1 MCIILHKY
9 DKLLG
14 MENIQIEFGNRI
26 KELRIGYGISQE
38 ELASITGIKRENLS
52 RVESGKYNA
61 TLQTIEKF
69 CKAFN
74 MTPSQLLSFPEHDTI
89 MEKSNEST
97 IKPHPFVKWAGGKKQ
112 ILDKLTHYLPSSF
125 NTYYEPF
132 VGGGALFLNL
142 MPSSAVI
149 NDLNEELMVAYKC
162 LQDDKKFDELIS
174 ILRKHEENHS
184 EEYYYKIREMDR
196 NSNFLSLSE
205 PERAARMIYLNKA
218 CFNGLYRVN
227 AKGYFN
233 VPSGRKTKVK
243 AFEKE
248 NLESIHKYFM
258 DSRIEFLCTDFETS
272 VKTAKK
278 GDFVYFDPPY
288 DTPEDKDSF
297 TSYAKDGFGKEQQ
310 KRLSDVFKAL
320 SEKKVFVM
328 LSNHNTNYINSL
340 YEGFNIHVIEA
351 KRMINSDPKGRGNVK
366 EVIITNY

>member
-9 DKLLG
+9 DKLFS
-14 MENIQIEFGNRI
+14 MKNIQIEFGNRI

-52 RVESGKYNA
+52 RVEAGKYNA

-74 MTPSQLLSFPEHDTI
+74 MNPSQLLLFSDAQET
-89 MEKSNEST
+89 ETQKNESI

-112 ILDKLTHYLPSSF
+112 ILEKLTAYIPSSF
-125 NTYYEPF
+125 NTYFEPF
-132 VGGGALFLNL
+132 IGGGALFLNL
-142 MPSSAVI
+142 MPKSAVI
-149 NDLNEELMVAYKC
+149 NDLNEELIDAYKC
-162 LQDDKKFDELIS
+162 LQDDKKFNKLLE
-174 ILRKHEENHS
+174 ILKMHEEKHS
-184 EEYYYKIREMDR
+184 EEYYYEVREMDR
-196 NSNFLSLSE
+196 NTDFSSLTE

-227 AKGYFN
+227 AKGFFN
-233 VPSGRKTKVK
+233 VPSGRKEKVK
-243 AFEKE
+243 TFEKE
-248 NLESIHKYFM
+248 NMESIHNYFKK
-258 DSRIEFLCTDFETS
+258 SKIKFLCTDFKES
-272 VKTAKK
+272 VKTAQK

-288 DTPEDKDSF
+288 DTLEDKESF

-310 KRLSDVFKAL
+310 KRLSEVFKEL
-320 SEKKVFVM
+320 SNKEVSVM
-328 LSNHNTNYINSL
+328 LSNHNTDYIKTL
-340 YEGFNIHVIEA
+340 YKDFNIHVIEA